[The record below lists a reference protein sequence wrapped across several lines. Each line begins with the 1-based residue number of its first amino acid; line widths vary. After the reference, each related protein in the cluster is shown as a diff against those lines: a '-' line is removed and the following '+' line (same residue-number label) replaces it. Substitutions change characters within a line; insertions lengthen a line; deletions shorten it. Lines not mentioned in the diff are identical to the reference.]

1 MKLKKNKNFVSLII
15 PAFMQERTIQKDL
28 LRIIKVMDQI
38 RYDYEIIVVVDGDL
52 DKTLENTKKIKSKN
66 IIATGY
72 KKNNGKGYAI
82 RFGMKK
88 AKGRIV
94 AFIDSGMDINPN
106 GLSMLL
112 EHFEWY
118 NADIVVGSKLHPV
131 SKVNYP
137 LQRKLLSWGY
147 RQMVKILFGLNIR
160 DTQAGLK
167 FFKREVLEDIL
178 PHLVVKKYAFDI
190 ELLVVASSRGHKRI
204 YEAPIELDFTG
215 FSSITS
221 KNFWETIGNM
231 LWDTLAVFYR
241 LRILR
246 WYNKRRKKVRLA
258 NSNRINKKYSKTQL
272 RNNI

>member
-1 MKLKKNKNFVSLII
+1 MKKKKNKNFVSLII
-15 PAFMQERTIQKDL
+15 PAYKQEKTIQKDL
-28 LRIIKVMDQI
+28 RRIRKVMDQI
-38 RYDYEIIVVVDGDL
+38 RYNYEIIVVVDGEL
-52 DKTLENTKKIKSKN
+52 DKTFANAKKIVSKQ
-66 IIATGY
+66 ISVVGY
-72 KKNNGKGYAI
+72 KKNHGKGYAI

-88 AKGRIV
+88 SKGGIV

-118 NADIVVGSKLHPV
+118 KADIVVGSKLHPV

-137 LQRKLLSWGY
+137 MQRRFISWGY
-147 RQMVKILFGLNIR
+147 RQLVKLLFDLNVR
-160 DTQAGLK
+160 DTQAGMK

-190 ELLVVASSRGHKRI
+190 EILAVATARGHKRI

-215 FSSITS
+215 YSSIAS
-221 KNFWETIGNM
+221 KNFWKTILSI

-241 LRILR
+241 LKILR
-246 WYNKRRKKVRLA
+246 WYNKRRKKARLA
-258 NSNRINKKYSKTQL
+258 SSKSTNKKYSKTQL
-272 RNNI
+272 RSSI